1 MKIQVRQGL
10 FETNSSSVHSITMCM
25 ENDYEKWKNGELI
38 FDRDAHE
45 LVPLTDKNYL
55 EWKKDYD
62 ESIEKYGEYDDYYVF
77 LTYDQFFDDWEVQEY
92 ETFKDS
98 FKSASGDNVVAF
110 GFYGHD

>member
-38 FDRDAHE
+38 FSNDAYK
-45 LVPLTDKNYL
+45 LVPLTNEEYR
-55 EWKKDYD
+55 EWKKGYD
-62 ESIEKYGEYDDYYVF
+62 ESIEKYGEYDGYYEF
-77 LTYDQFFDDWEVQEY
+77 LTYDQFFNDWEVQEY
-92 ETFKDS
+92 ETFIDN

-110 GFYGHD
+110 GYYGHD